1 MTIILITKSTIS
13 NPQAQNLGPSKLS
26 AKRRYAAVTPYLAA
40 AARKT
45 RPDPYIDLE
54 SIAAKVNELFEKIV
68 KISTFFETPIAFVE
82 AVAEFGTYFGVVKKL
97 SSSVLQKL
105 NIIDQPRELIELIS
119 DVKKVASAFLG
130 NNEKLAK
137 NPAELSKRL
146 FSIGQRTFKTLA
158 LLQNLGLLPVLVGGI
173 PLVFL
178 GAFCALL
185 SGLVLLV
192 IKVSETYSSKDFST
206 AKILGLISSRLLA
219 IKKGCTLKDWIMSPA
234 TAVLMKSIGGPL
246 GGVTALFG
254 VVKSGYSL
262 HEDLNKKPENQNLSS
277 SIPKFLQ
284 SNISLYATATGDKRV
299 KILSAGLELIP
310 TSYNLYAEGYLPT
323 FPVAFTPCS

>member
-1 MTIILITKSTIS
+1 MTTRLIARSTIS

-82 AVAEFGTYFGVVKKL
+82 AVAEFGTYFGVVTKL

-137 NPAELSKRL
+137 NPVELSKRL
-146 FSIGQRTFKTLA
+146 FFIGQRTFKTLA

-178 GAFCALL
+178 WAFCALF

-246 GGVTALFG
+246 GGVTVLFG

-262 HEDLNKKPENQNLSS
+262 YEDLNKKPENQN
-277 SIPKFLQ
+277 
-284 SNISLYATATGDKRV
+284 
-299 KILSAGLELIP
+299 
-310 TSYNLYAEGYLPT
+310 
-323 FPVAFTPCS
+323 